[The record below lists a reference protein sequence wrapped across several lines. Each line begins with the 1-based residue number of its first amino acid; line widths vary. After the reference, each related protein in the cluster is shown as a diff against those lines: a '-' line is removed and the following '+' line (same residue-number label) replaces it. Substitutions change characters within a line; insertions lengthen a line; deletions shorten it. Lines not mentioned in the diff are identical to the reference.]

1 MGAFGSRLTLSLDLV
16 RYLAVNPVKADLC
29 ERPAEWRWSSHG
41 AVGGSTVPRWLDQS
55 RLLQY
60 FAAAG
65 RDPAEPYASMI
76 ASD

>member
-1 MGAFGSRLTLSLDLV
+1 MLV
-16 RYLAVNPVKADLC
+16 RYLAVNPVNADLC

-41 AVGGSTVPRWLDQS
+41 AVAASTLPRWLDHS

-60 FAAAG
+60 FAASG
-65 RDPAEPYASMI
+65 GDPAERYVSMI